1 MKTINIILMSVI
13 SIFLLSCEK
22 EIHITNPK
30 IFVSPM
36 TPHMFD
42 TITNEMVADI
52 EIDGEKVKADK
63 YEWEIKSD
71 KDSIISI
78 ISQNNN
84 KVEWMPK
91 DIGIYTISC
100 NVVSGNK
107 SLKSIEKYQ
116 IDYYSPSLYKQII
129 GKWIVNGKIGN
140 EKEWYSNM
148 IINDDYTVNTKVD
161 SVLQGNVS
169 SSIGTTWDDPLIWRY
184 FYITDMIGYNNFSGS
199 FFYSGNIVITKNIAF
214 NNTLD
219 EFSMNASFVDYSVE
233 TKEKPTIVATFYFK
247 KKK

>member
-1 MKTINIILMSVI
+1 MKTKSIFLMSVI

-36 TPHMFD
+36 TPHLFD

-52 EIDGEKVKADK
+52 EIDGEKVNADK

-84 KVEWMPK
+84 KMEWMPK

-100 NVVSGNK
+100 NIVSGNK
-107 SLKSIEKYQ
+107 SVKSIEKYQ
-116 IDYYSPSLYKQII
+116 IDYYPPSLYKYLI
-129 GKWIVNGKIGN
+129 GNWIVNGKIGN
-140 EKEWYSNM
+140 EKEWYATM
-148 IINDDYTVNTKVD
+148 IINDDYTVNTKLD
-161 SVLQGNVS
+161 SVLKGSVS

-184 FYITDMIGYNNFSGS
+184 FYITDFIGYNNYSGS
-199 FFYSGNIVITKNIAF
+199 FMFSYYIVVTKNIRF
-214 NNTLD
+214 SNRLD
-219 EFSMNASFVDYSVE
+219 QFIMEAIFEDYSVE
-233 TKEKPTIVATFYFK
+233 DKERPKITVDFEFK
-247 KKK
+247 KIK